1 MASQI
6 KQRVDHRGFVA
17 RIINFVS
24 GLLAE
29 GKVQRLESVKRTLE
43 EKMSLLQRIDD
54 EILEGLKEEQEVCN
68 EIDIRSSDIR
78 LNIQETIFQIDSK
91 LKEISISEERSSI
104 NSVNGFLDNS
114 FEGRNNA
121 NGKLPNLSMKCFN
134 GNSMEFQSF
143 FDSFRAAI
151 HENESLKNI
160 TKFNYLRT
168 FLSGKALVSISS
180 LSLTSENYN
189 QAIEIL
195 EGRCGKKQLLITSHT
210 DQLLSISPI
219 TSTNDIKKIR
229 ETCDKIG
236 KNVQNLRSLDIGT
249 SQYGPVLISIVMSK
263 LPEDIKLQFSRS
275 MPISCEWDFDELLA
289 ALLKEIESREMRS
302 FINYSR
308 KDNKYRV
315 SRQPDNFTGAALFS
329 GSNQSRQDS
338 RLQLHVP
345 TVEKITKVTNVI

>member
-104 NSVNGFLDNS
+104 NSVNGFLENS

-143 FDSFRAAI
+143 FDSSRATI

-168 FLSGKALVSISS
+168 FLCGKALVSISG

-195 EGRCGKKQLLITSHT
+195 EGRCGKKQHRT
-210 DQLLSISPI
+210 P
-219 TSTNDIKKIR
+219 
-229 ETCDKIG
+229 
-236 KNVQNLRSLDIGT
+236 
-249 SQYGPVLISIVMSK
+249 
-263 LPEDIKLQFSRS
+263 
-275 MPISCEWDFDELLA
+275 
-289 ALLKEIESREMRS
+289 
-302 FINYSR
+302 INYFLYRLLLLQTILR
-308 KDNKYRV
+308 KLERPVAK
-315 SRQPDNFTGAALFS
+315 L
-329 GSNQSRQDS
+329 
-338 RLQLHVP
+338 
-345 TVEKITKVTNVI
+345 EKTCKTFVL